1 MYVFFGAL
9 VGVLAFIPLMLSI
22 KASKNV
28 TKTSNLGYGALLILG
43 VFSSLIVL
51 VVAVLICYFAAKDG
65 LIAFVL
71 AAAITLILFAIAYGI
86 YTVIARNK
94 AAKARANKNKKVSKG
109 K

>member
-1 MYVFFGAL
+1 MFFGA
-9 VGVLAFIPLMLSI
+9 VGGVLAFLPLLLSL

-28 TKTSNLGYGALLILG
+28 TKTSNFGYGSLLILG
-43 VFSSLIVL
+43 VFASLIIL
-51 VVAVLICYFAAKDG
+51 FVAVLICYFAARDG

-86 YTVIARNK
+86 YTVIKRSK
-94 AAKARANKNKKVSKG
+94 AAKERANRSKKSKG